1 MHQLT
6 RDQVSAL
13 PLILL
18 FDPQEDRAAA
28 YDAANVRI
36 TDHASAE
43 LIRYALQKKFRQAA
57 YDPERVKRN
66 PPDWRSLPVWATPAI
81 QKRLQVIWVRSGFE
95 TEGELKNI
103 PSA

>member
-1 MHQLT
+1 MHKLT

-18 FDPQEDRAAA
+18 FDPQEERAAA
-28 YDAANVRI
+28 YDAGNVCI
-36 TDHASAE
+36 THQASME
-43 LIRYALQKKFRQAA
+43 LIQYALKKKFRQAA

-66 PPDWRSLPVWATPAI
+66 PPDWRSLPAWATPAI

-95 TEGELKNI
+95 TDNELQNI